1 MPVMPSGASKQASK
15 TPIIVGAVV
24 GGVALLSL
32 IGLFALWFFRR
43 RRRHQREVAR
53 RLTFHRDLMVQR
65 RGDAPSMPLPPL
77 PTSSFDLEAAL
88 ASEDPFGRN
97 SPAGSGGGS
106 THTTRQ
112 LDIELRITK
121 LQAQILE
128 LSNQPEHASVVMQMR
143 RQVEWLQA
151 QEGSAWALG
160 LTDVRP
166 RNYDMYMT
174 H

>member
-1 MPVMPSGASKQASK
+1 M
-15 TPIIVGAVV
+15 I
-24 GGVALLSL
+24 
-32 IGLFALWFFRR
+32 WFIRR

-65 RGDAPSMPLPPL
+65 REAPRIPLPPL
-77 PTSSFDLEAAL
+77 PTSSYDLEAAL
-88 ASEDPFGRN
+88 ASEDPFVR
-97 SPAGSGGGS
+97 PGSSASGGS
-106 THTTRQ
+106 TQTTRQ

-128 LSNQPEHASVVMQMR
+128 LGNQPAYAAAIEQMR
-143 RQVEWLQA
+143 RQVEWLQG